1 MKRVSDVVIV
11 PTDLEEKLDFNQE
24 IPHTVHLKLFGT
36 EDIVPLH
43 YSETIEILLCDQL
56 DGTLVID
63 GKSYRLFG
71 HQVFVIPPLIVHA
84 NHIKAG
90 PGRMFVIKVSLE
102 NLAHFIDIPA
112 ILQYRGLT
120 VSRLAHTG
128 PVYTEIEPIVRH
140 LIEHDDDIFARMT
153 ALIDLFALLCR
164 HTTDADDALESV
176 SRLKSSFL
184 KAVITWTLAHHPEP
198 ISLTDVTHQV
208 GYSKSHF
215 CHLFKE
221 LTHMTWTEYL
231 HSVRISAACRYLQ
244 DGMTV
249 SQAGERSGFNN
260 LSHFIRI
267 FRQNRGM
274 TPKAYRQQHAVDQ

>member
-11 PTDLEEKLDFNQE
+11 PTDLEEKLDFSLE
-24 IPHTVHLKLFGT
+24 IPHTVHLKLFRE

-63 GKSYRLFG
+63 GKAYQLNG
-71 HQVFVIPPLIVHA
+71 QQVFVIPPLIVHA
-84 NHIKAG
+84 NRIQAG
-90 PGRMFVIKVSLE
+90 SGRMHVIKVSL
-102 NLAHFIDIPA
+102 NDLAHFIDIPA
-112 ILQYRGLT
+112 LLQYQGLN

-128 PVYTEIEPIVRH
+128 PAFTEVEPIVRR
-140 LIEHDDDIFARMT
+140 LIEQDDDIFARMT
-153 ALIDLFALLCR
+153 ALIDLFAVLCR
-164 HTTDADDALESV
+164 YTTDADDTLESV
-176 SRLKSSFL
+176 NQQKNSFL
-184 KAVITWTLAHHPEP
+184 KTVISWTLAHHPES
-198 ISLTDVTHQV
+198 ISLSDVSCQV

-231 HSVRISAACRYLQ
+231 HSVRISAACRYLL

-274 TPKAYRQQHAVDQ
+274 TPKTYRQQHVVDQ